1 MSVITACHAPFQ
13 ALRRCGVAGIA
24 GSARIGKMGGTGRM
38 ARMARAAWAALGAA
52 ALLALP
58 GLPAQASEQAQ
69 TQIQAQAG
77 QGAQPWPSRPL
88 RIIVPYAPG
97 GFTDQMARLLQP
109 GLQQRLGQ
117 PVVVDNKPGANSITG
132 VAELARAAP
141 DGHTLGVVIAAYAVN
156 TTLYPKLPYDPVKDL
171 RGVSL
176 LGISPLVAGVAKQA
190 PFQSAAQL
198 VEYARAHPGKLS
210 YGSSGKGASAHLT
223 TELLKWRTKVD
234 MVHVP
239 YRGAAPALA
248 DLIGGHIDLLLDAP
262 TNLIEHGGPQGRVQ
276 LIGVAGAER
285 LPAIP
290 DVPTFAEQGIAG
302 VEGSTWAALIAP
314 AAVPDAVVQQLAQAT
329 AQILQEPAVQATLQR
344 MGTFPKGL
352 PPAQTDAF
360 MAEETA
366 KWAGVIKQAGITL
379 D

>member
-1 MSVITACHAPFQ
+1 MSIITACHAPFR
-13 ALRRCGVAGIA
+13 ALRRCGG
-24 GSARIGKMGGTGRM
+24 ARI
-38 ARMARAAWAALGAA
+38 AQAAWALGAA

-58 GLPAQASEQAQ
+58 GLPAQANEPAKAQAQ
-69 TQIQAQAG
+69 QS
-77 QGAQPWPSRPL
+77 AQPWPSRPV

-117 PVVVDNKPGANSITG
+117 PVVVDNRPGANSITG

-156 TTLYPKLPYDPVKDL
+156 TTLYPKLPYDPAKDL

-176 LGISPLVAGVAKQA
+176 LGISPLVAGVTKQA

-198 VEYARAHPGKLS
+198 LDYARAHPGKLS

-276 LIGVAGAER
+276 LIGVAGAQR

-314 AAVPDAVVQQLAQAT
+314 AAVPDAVVQQIAQAT

-344 MGTFPKGL
+344 MGTFPQGL

-360 MAEETA
+360 IAEETA
-366 KWAGVIKQAGITL
+366 KWAGVIEQAGITL